1 MNFYFR
7 VGALATT
14 AAVMLGGYSGI
25 PNKSSKAYRDY
36 IKQLEEAEA
45 QEKAEAE
52 AAAKA
57 AEEAK
62 KAEAEAGEAKKF
74 NEEQNGLTLSS
85 EEKEVIS
92 DGITYIL
99 KEYTDFEDKKV
110 MAHVIEIDMTKAD
123 IITATPDY
131 GEETVGVGATV
142 YDEMMKIIEM
152 GYTVYAGINADFFA
166 MGGYYTPDGLCI
178 KNYKVVHDAGVRPW
192 FGITDEGKPIIAT
205 AEEYKESYTGKIKEA
220 VGGMYTIVKD
230 GKFNEI
236 GLGEEF
242 AYTRH
247 PRTSVGIT
255 EDGNVVFMV
264 VDGRQPEY
272 SNGASLSDLAQL
284 MIEEGCV
291 EALNLDGGK
300 SSTILT
306 AAHDGKK
313 PFKLRNKP
321 SDGEERKIY
330 NSLVVVATDK

>member
-1 MNFYFR
+1 MNFYSR
-7 VGALATT
+7 IGTLAVT
-14 AAVMLGGYSGI
+14 ASVMLSGYAGI

-36 IKQLEEAEA
+36 LKQLEEAEA
-45 QEKAEAE
+45 QAKAEAE

-62 KAEAEAGEAKKF
+62 KAEAEAEVKKF

-99 KEYTDFEDKKV
+99 KEYTDFENKKV
-110 MAHVIEIDMTKAD
+110 MAHVLEIDMTKAD
-123 IITATPDY
+123 IMAVTPNY
-131 GEETVGVGATV
+131 GEETVGAGATV
-142 YDEMMKIIEM
+142 YDEMMKIAEM

-178 KNYKVVHDAGVRPW
+178 KNYKVVHDVGVRPW
-192 FGITDEGKPIIAT
+192 FGITDEGKPIIST
-205 AEEYKESYTGKIKEA
+205 AEEYKKSFTGKIKEA

-230 GKFNEI
+230 GKFNEV

-255 EDGNVVFMV
+255 ENGNVVFMV

-300 SSTILT
+300 SSTMLT
-306 AAHDGKK
+306 AVQDGEK

-330 NSLVVVATDK
+330 NSLVVVAANK